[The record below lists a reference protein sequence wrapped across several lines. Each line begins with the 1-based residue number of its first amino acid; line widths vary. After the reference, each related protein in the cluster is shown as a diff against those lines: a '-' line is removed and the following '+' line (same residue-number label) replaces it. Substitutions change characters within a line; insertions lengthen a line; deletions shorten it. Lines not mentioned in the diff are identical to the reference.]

1 VSSCL
6 LFNAHFLNL
15 HGAFTHRLL
24 DVHYRLH
31 GEEHSFFIP
40 NDMEISVRT
49 LRWILTKAQ
58 RWTDRGKR
66 RKITVLEISVLVI
79 LFSRIVVLILPL
91 CPLQVT
97 HYHVEDHLDP
107 TIKDTTIHIAIY
119 NQTLT
124 TGALAFF

>member
-1 VSSCL
+1 MR
-6 LFNAHFLNL
+6 
-15 HGAFTHRLL
+15 RLL

-31 GEEHSFFIP
+31 GDEYSFFIP

-66 RKITVLEISVLVI
+66 RKITVSTASRCFLVGLISL
-79 LFSRIVVLILPL
+79 SL
-91 CPLQVT
+91 CVQVT
-97 HYHVEDHLDP
+97 HYVVEDHLDP
-107 TIKDTTIHIAIY
+107 TANETTIHIAIY

-124 TGALAFF
+124 TGDPSLLRP